1 MFINVYQ
8 VYKNYI
14 VFCGAFPWPKLHSKT
29 SNSHCES
36 IKNEHFQFGLIQG
49 TVMRPKSSSRCR
61 CSESSTWRAWEMP
74 CCTWQMIG
82 GPLWMERINQICAD
96 FFRNKWSIQVHI
108 LNFWGVGSSRTSTRV
123 DKSCP
128 WPLGKR
134 SWTNKME
141 RCRASSSKYPCIWT
155 KHIWQPKKIEGISAT
170 PKKKIS
176 VWDSSPSVTS

>member
-1 MFINVYQ
+1 MLPPEHCSLVFLMSMFINVYQ
-8 VYKNYI
+8 VFSKLFF

-96 FFRNKWSIQVHI
+96 FFRNKWSIRVRI

-128 WPLGKR
+128 WSLGNR
-134 SWTNKME
+134 SWTNKMDGW
-141 RCRASSSKYPCIWT
+141 RNGKMA
-155 KHIWQPKKIEGISAT
+155 GIFQ
-170 PKKKIS
+170 
-176 VWDSSPSVTS
+176 